1 MKKLFALFAALCVA
15 VTVFA
20 GEEPSRDNLI
30 NKQYD
35 FRNFTGLS
43 VSDSFD
49 VELRQG
55 NRYDVQLQL
64 PGYLEPYLRVKVS
77 DDVLYIGLDNL
88 PRKIQQEL
96 NRDGAVLKATVTMP
110 QLYTLR
116 LSGAVRLRS
125 DDCFKL
131 DNYPFKMQLSGS
143 SRVDQLEVKGKGK
156 AYVRASGA
164 SSAVLQCSF
173 DEWDVELSGS
183 SGLRQIGGARKLEAD
198 QSGASW
204 SVFEGSFEEADVE
217 TSGSAKIRITG
228 AVGKLE
234 VDGSGASS
242 VEVGETQD
250 ADVELS
256 GASKCKLSVQKRLK
270 VDLTGASS
278 CRYHAP
284 KNLDVEIETVSRGA
298 TLQRL

>member
-1 MKKLFALFAALCVA
+1 MKKIVSLFAALCVA
-15 VTVFA
+15 VAVFA
-20 GEEPSRDNLI
+20 GEAPDNLI
-30 NKQYD
+30 HKQYD
-35 FRNFTGLS
+35 YRNFTGLS
-43 VSDSFD
+43 VSHSFE

-55 NRYDVQLQL
+55 SRYDIRIQL
-64 PGYLEPYLRVKVS
+64 PGYLEPYLRVRTQE
-77 DDVLYIGLDNL
+77 DVLYIGLDNL
-88 PRKIQQEL
+88 PRRIQQEL

-110 QLYTLR
+110 QLYSLR
-116 LSGAVRLRS
+116 MSGATRLRC
-125 DDCFKL
+125 DDRFKL
-131 DNYPFKMQLSGS
+131 DNYSFKMQLSGS
-143 SRVDQLEVKGKGK
+143 SRVDKLEIKGKGK

-183 SGLRQIGGARKLEAD
+183 SGLRQIGGARKLDAD

-204 SVFEGSFEEADVE
+204 SVFEGDFDKAEVE
-217 TSGSAKIRITG
+217 TSGSAKIRIDG
-228 AVGKLE
+228 SARE
-234 VDGSGASS
+234 FQVDGSGASS

-256 GASKCKLSVQKRLK
+256 GASKCKLSVQKRLR
-270 VDLTGASS
+270 VDLSGASS

-284 KNLDVEIETVSRGA
+284 KNLEVEIEAVSRGA